1 MESWLIFLFL
11 ILFCLILQAF
21 FAMMEMAIVSFN
33 RVRLE
38 YYVKQ
43 GNKKAIFL
51 AKLLKKPTY
60 LFGTTLIGV
69 NFFLQLGS
77 EASRMFYM
85 HLGVD
90 PDWAPLSQIII
101 VVIFAELAPLFAA
114 RSHAEHVAMLG
125 IMPIYFLS
133 KLLIPFIWLL
143 NGICRLIDWILKSP
157 SSVEHYLTREEL
169 QKAIESKDEKHP
181 HLAQEELDTLVQNIF
196 EIKTKTPKELMIP
209 LNKVQMI
216 HNDSTAK
223 QVKEILSKTFFS
235 YLPLYYERRENI
247 FGIIY
252 SRDLLRLKDD
262 APVKEIS
269 RSPWFITEKN
279 SIFQILKQF
288 RWNNQQLAIVLDD
301 EGRATGVLTL
311 DILIEEIFHNT
322 THIDRDKILTPQI
335 LVDRSFSADQS
346 VQEINS
352 LLGLSFPCQE
362 GDSLEDLM
370 ARALGHPP
378 QKSEAV
384 CVDKF
389 ELTLED
395 VPFLADKKIRITSI

>member
-1 MESWLIFLFL
+1 
-11 ILFCLILQAF
+11 
-21 FAMMEMAIVSFN
+21 MMEMAIVSFN

-43 GNKKAIFL
+43 GNKKAIYL
-51 AKLLKKPTY
+51 AKLLKRPTY

-77 EASRMFYM
+77 EASRLFYTQIG
-85 HLGVD
+85 LD

-101 VVIFAELAPLFAA
+101 VVIFAELSPLFAA

-133 KLLIPFIWLL
+133 KLLAPFIWIL
-143 NGICRLIDWILKSP
+143 NGICRFLDWILKSP
-157 SSVEHYLTREEL
+157 SSVEQYLSREEL
-169 QKAIESKDEKHP
+169 QKAIEAKDEKHP

-196 EIKTKTPKELMIP
+196 EIKVKTPKELMIP
-209 LNKVQMI
+209 LNLVQMI
-216 HNDSTAK
+216 PSNATAK
-223 QVKEILSKTFFS
+223 QVKEILSQTFFS
-235 YLPLYYERRENI
+235 YLPLFYERRENI

-262 APVKEIS
+262 AGVREIS

-288 RWNNQQLAIVLDD
+288 RWNNQQLAIVLDE
-301 EGRATGVLTL
+301 EGQATGVLTL
-311 DILIEEIFHNT
+311 DSLIEEIFHNT
-322 THIDRDKILTPQI
+322 THIDREKIVTPQI
-335 LVDRSFSADQS
+335 LVDRSFTADQS
-346 VQEINS
+346 VQEINT
-352 LLGLSFPCQE
+352 LFGLNFPHEE
-362 GDSLEDLM
+362 GDTLEDLM
-370 ARALGHPP
+370 TRNLGHAP

-384 CVDKF
+384 CVGKF

-395 VPFLADKKIRITSI
+395 VPFLADKKIRIVSI